1 MQRGDLA
8 ARRIVLGLDRSA
20 TRNMRR
26 PAKLLPWRIFHTI
39 DPEKRHSLYIVIDA
53 SARFPSNSPR
63 ARDRAILGAD
73 HWKVSRNEPR
83 GAEGS
88 MRITSRPAPGCRGG
102 MTLRSARKGQVV

>member
-53 SARFPSNSPR
+53 SARFPSCSPR
-63 ARDRAILGAD
+63 AIQRFVLAAD
-73 HWKVSRNEPR
+73 QWKLSRNEPS
-83 GAEGS
+83 GVDGS
-88 MRITSRPAPGCRGG
+88 TRTTSRLPLGCRG
-102 MTLRSARKGQVV
+102 

>member
-26 PAKLLPWRIFHTI
+26 PAELLPWRIFHSI

-53 SARFPSNSPR
+53 KARFPSASPR
-63 ARDRAILGAD
+63 ARDRSILAAD
-73 HWKVSRNEPR
+73 HWKVSRNEPS
-83 GAEGS
+83 GAAGS
-88 MRITSRPAPGCRGG
+88 IRITSSLALGRRGG
-102 MTLRSARKGQVV
+102 I